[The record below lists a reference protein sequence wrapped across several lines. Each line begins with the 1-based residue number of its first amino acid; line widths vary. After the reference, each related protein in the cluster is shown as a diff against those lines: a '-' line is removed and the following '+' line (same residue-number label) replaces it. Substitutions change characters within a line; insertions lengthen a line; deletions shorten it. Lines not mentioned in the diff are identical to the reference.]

1 MIISIMCLFGLSY
14 EHPKG
19 DYTFFTGSL
28 SRTSLF
34 AEELALS
41 IESFVSEPFRNAWLR
56 IE

>member
-19 DYTFFTGSL
+19 DYTFFKGSL